1 MKNREYLFL
10 RQSRKTGFRK
20 KLFACLLLGAI
31 TLGDTMAQNVKRITL
46 QLENTQLEKVLSAI
60 ENETGMKL
68 IYNEEDI
75 ANIPSVSINVK
86 NMDVLKA
93 VKQCL
98 KNTGLYATLKDNT
111 IVISPVTQAGEIKGI
126 VRDERSGEPIIGA
139 NVSVIKDGE
148 MITGVVTNMDGE
160 FSVNIPRGAQ
170 LKFSFVGYSEQVI
183 SPKGNEIKIEL
194 KEDAEVMDEVVVNG
208 FSHAL
213 NKHLRVLHELLLQ
226 SNC

>member
-46 QLENTQLEKVLSAI
+46 QLENTQLEKVLSTI

-98 KNTGLYATLKDNT
+98 KY
-111 IVISPVTQAGEIKGI
+111 
-126 VRDERSGEPIIGA
+126 
-139 NVSVIKDGE
+139 
-148 MITGVVTNMDGE
+148 
-160 FSVNIPRGAQ
+160 GAQ
-170 LKFSFVGYSEQVI
+170 
-183 SPKGNEIKIEL
+183 NETYIE
-194 KEDAEVMDEVVVNG
+194 D
-208 FSHAL
+208 
-213 NKHLRVLHELLLQ
+213 
-226 SNC
+226 

>member
-20 KLFACLLLGAI
+20 KLFACLLLGAV

-46 QLENTQLEKVLSAI
+46 QLENTQLEKVLSTI

-98 KNTGLYATLKDNT
+98 KNTGLYA
-111 IVISPVTQAGEIKGI
+111 S
-126 VRDERSGEPIIGA
+126 
-139 NVSVIKDGE
+139 
-148 MITGVVTNMDGE
+148 
-160 FSVNIPRGAQ
+160 
-170 LKFSFVGYSEQVI
+170 
-183 SPKGNEIKIEL
+183 
-194 KEDAEVMDEVVVNG
+194 
-208 FSHAL
+208 
-213 NKHLRVLHELLLQ
+213 KH
-226 SNC
+226 SI